1 MQTTIHLSRAASES
15 LWHAV
20 IALSPKIPKE
30 KGCTSKH
37 LLSSLLL
44 IQSTEHAR
52 PTTRLS
58 QGRSK
63 PSPSHNR
70 PPAGESEI
78 GDCKGRKNKQAPKEV
93 KTSQKSTHHRVPESQ
108 PFLIFPLAIPHS
120 FRFHSSS
127 IMQLAQSRKQLST
140 LFGYSTPHEPIILTL
155 VRVVQRFDAVIA
167 PLYSYGVA
175 RVIP

>member
-1 MQTTIHLSRAASES
+1 VARSY
-15 LWHAV
+15 
-20 IALSPKIPKE
+20 
-30 KGCTSKH
+30 
-37 LLSSLLL
+37 SSLSKNPAGERVH
-44 IQSTEHAR
+44 IKTSPFKSFVNTEYGACHA
-52 PTTRLS
+52 TTRLS

-78 GDCKGRKNKQAPKEV
+78 CDCKGRKNKQAPKEV
-93 KTSQKSTHHRVPESQ
+93 KTSQKSIHHRIPESQ

-140 LFGYSTPHEPIILTL
+140 LFGYSTPHEPIILSL